1 MEIQSDSTN
10 LEKVRKF
17 QFCFDRLEL
26 TKIPWEENIRADAM
40 VQEGSEIDQ
49 EINAT
54 KRKVL
59 IRAFPSITWKQDMVQ
74 IDEVCRLEARA
85 WNAKHLKYYM

>member
-1 MEIQSDSTN
+1 
-10 LEKVRKF
+10 
-17 QFCFDRLEL
+17 
-26 TKIPWEENIRADAM
+26 M